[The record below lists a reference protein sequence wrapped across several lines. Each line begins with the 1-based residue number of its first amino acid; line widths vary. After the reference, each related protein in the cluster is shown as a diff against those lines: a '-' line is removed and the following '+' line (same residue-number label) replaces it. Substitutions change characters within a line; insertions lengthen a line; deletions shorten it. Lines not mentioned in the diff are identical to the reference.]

1 MSRLPC
7 REPGSFIPPSGVSLS
22 RNFLSMVQGVSQ
34 QTREQGLCLSLPSPI
49 SLCDCTTPLHFRF
62 PLLAADRLP
71 VVWEKA
77 LRQVLSNICYK
88 CKFIGRRVISN
99 LGL

>member
-7 REPGSFIPPSGVSLS
+7 GEPGSFIPPTGDSLS
-22 RNFLSMVQGVSQ
+22 RSFLSMAQGVSQ

-49 SLCDCTTPLHFRF
+49 SWCDCTTPLHFRF
-62 PLLAADRLP
+62 PLLAAERLP
-71 VVWEKA
+71 VVWGKA

-88 CKFIGRRVISN
+88 CKLIGRQSHQ
-99 LGL
+99 